1 MIKLRVR
8 ICLVAFAFVALTQP
22 FDSARALVFAW
33 GRSFLDYRD
42 MDCTDPTC
50 TATVPWL
57 VPNRPN
63 ANQPAVRN

>member
-1 MIKLRVR
+1 
-8 ICLVAFAFVALTQP
+8 
-22 FDSARALVFAW
+22 LVFAW

-63 ANQPAVRN
+63 AN